1 MNRSTVLPALA
12 MMLVLGAP
20 LAGAGRALAAPVDP
34 AAQRIEAFDSAL
46 IDVMRGGAALGAKG
60 RYRKLAPAVE
70 AAFDMPVMTR
80 FAVGPAWATMSESD
94 HQALI
99 KAFTR
104 LSTASYAHNFD
115 SFDGQHFVVD
125 DKVETRGL
133 DKIVQSH
140 IIQPHA
146 APVALTYRMRQSAD
160 GWKIIDVYYNGT
172 ISQLTTRRADFA
184 ASLAA
189 GGAKALLVHL
199 DALTQKLVG

>member
-1 MNRSTVLPALA
+1 MK
-12 MMLVLGAP
+12 
-20 LAGAGRALAAPVDP
+20 D
-34 AAQRIEAFDSAL
+34 
-46 IDVMRGGAALGAKG
+46 GAALGPRG
-60 RYRKLAPAVE
+60 RFRRLTPAVE

-94 HQALI
+94 RQALI

-115 SFDGQHFVVD
+115 SLDGQHFEVD
-125 DKVETRGL
+125 DKVETRGV

-140 IIQPHA
+140 IIQPHGP
-146 APVALTYRMRQSAD
+146 PVALTYRMRQSAD

-189 GGAKALLVHL
+189 GGAKALLAHL
-199 DALTQKLVG
+199 EALTQKLVG